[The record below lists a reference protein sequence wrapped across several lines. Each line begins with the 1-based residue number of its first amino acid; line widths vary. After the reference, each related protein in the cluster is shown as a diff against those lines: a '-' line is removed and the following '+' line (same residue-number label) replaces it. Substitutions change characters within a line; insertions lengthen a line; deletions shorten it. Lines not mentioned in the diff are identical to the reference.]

1 MNKLYIILC
10 TWIVVLTGCGPS
22 QRELELEEKLQQ
34 VLSMQET
41 TSGQL
46 QTSADALHADVSIDI
61 TNQESLNFALEHAI
75 SLTITQ
81 LRDDAIYQPNAISK
95 YSGSATAYYPNGQI
109 FLLANVKDGNFTEL
123 WCWMPFGI
131 PYFHLQM
138 HCENEKVLKLIHY
151 MLSELNEID
160 ELSELSELSGV
171 IDGLSGDHVF
181 DEWDFYYNDDLEIIP
196 GEDFTVLGKWHAN
209 GNQQYQYNILEDG
222 GFKERKWFSNGQ
234 LSIFWLFDSER
245 RVKEAESFL
254 SDGTSCAITN
264 FNDGSGK
271 VVQYHENGKVSSEMS
286 YSQGLLD
293 GPYFEYYEN
302 GKVLYEMSYSQG
314 LLDGPYFV
322 YDENG
327 KLDTASEYNNGNLCG
342 DYKSW
347 FSSDQ
352 LAQEGTYDEDGNRS
366 GKWTSYFGDGEI
378 SEQGIYSKGVK
389 VGVWIERGK
398 SVTYDEFQ
406 TDEE

>member
-1 MNKLYIILC
+1 MNKIYLILC
-10 TWIVVLTGCGPS
+10 AWIVVFTGCGPS
-22 QRELELEEKLQQ
+22 ERELELEEKLQQ
-34 VLSMQET
+34 VMEIQEAA
-41 TSGQL
+41 SGQF
-46 QTSADALHADVSIDI
+46 QTSTDPLQAEVTIDI
-61 TNQESLNFALEHAI
+61 TKQESLNFALEHAI
-75 SLTITQ
+75 PLGTTQ
-81 LRDDAIYQPNAISK
+81 LRDGAIYQPNVISK
-95 YSGSATAYYPNGQI
+95 YSGFASADYANGQI
-109 FLLANVKDGNFTEL
+109 FLLANVKDGDFAEVWAWT
-123 WCWMPFGI
+123 PFGT
-131 PYFHLQM
+131 PMFHILM
-138 HCENEKVLKLIHY
+138 HCENEKTKKLIHY
-151 MLSELNEID
+151 LLSELD
-160 ELSELSELSGV
+160 ELELDELDGTAGN
-171 IDGLSGDHVF
+171 IDNDHVF
-181 DEWDFYYNDDLEIIP
+181 DEWDFYYNNDREIIP
-196 GEDFTVLGKWHAN
+196 GEDFTVLGKWYAN
-209 GNQQYQYNILEDG
+209 GNQQYEYNILEDA

-271 VVQYHENGKVSSEMS
+271 VVQYHENGKVYSEMS

-302 GKVLYEMSYSQG
+302 GK
-314 LLDGPYFV
+314 
-322 YDENG
+322 
-327 KLDTASEYNNGNLCG
+327 LDTASEYNDGNLCG

-347 FSSDQ
+347 FSHGPIAREAS
-352 LAQEGTYDEDGNRS
+352 YDEDGNLH
-366 GKWTSYFGDGEI
+366 GKYTTYYGSGEI